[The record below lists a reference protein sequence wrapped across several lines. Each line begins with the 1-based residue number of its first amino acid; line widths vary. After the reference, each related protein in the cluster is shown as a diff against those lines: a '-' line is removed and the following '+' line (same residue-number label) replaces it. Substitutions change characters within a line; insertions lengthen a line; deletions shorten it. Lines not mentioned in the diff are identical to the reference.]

1 MRRIQTEQI
10 KGNEIVARDIYSGN
24 GVIIVAAGT
33 KLKLEYKHKLLE
45 MRIYDIFIEDEI
57 SKEIDENEFSDE
69 IVKDLCSTT
78 LKNTIESFAYMTDE
92 ETVKL
97 SDIAEGLME
106 SVLSKKEVLYNVS
119 QVRRYDRNLSD
130 HCLSV
135 AALAVLTAL
144 NSGFS
149 VEDTKEIAIGALLHD
164 IGYLNMKVD
173 YKNLDIE
180 KISEDTKKEMKRHV
194 VYGYMTVEK
203 QNWLSATA
211 KDIILYHHERVDGSG
226 YPFKLSGDRVKPEV
240 RLVSICDAFDNMI
253 YGNLEPKKK
262 VYEAMEFI
270 MGNAGTK
277 FDREFAMKFNAS
289 VAAYPVGTLVKTS
302 TDEVC
307 IVIKQNNQSPTRP
320 VLRKL
325 KINSD
330 GEWEATTTEYDLVKE
345 LTMFIVDTM
354 EE

>member
-1 MRRIQTEQI
+1 M
-10 KGNEIVARDIYSGN
+10 V
-24 GVIIVAAGT
+24 
-33 KLKLEYKHKLLE
+33 KLHKLEYKHKLLE
-45 MRIYDIFIEDEI
+45 MKIYDIFIEDEI

-180 KISEDTKKEMKRHV
+180 KISEDTKKEVKRHV

-203 QNWLSATA
+203 QNWLNATA

-262 VYEAMEFI
+262 GYEAMEFI